1 MITKPPLA
9 TPDLRKSKASRY
21 LSEFGP
27 LWVLVLPGL
36 VLLVM
41 FSYIPMSGLVIV
53 FKDYNF
59 QSGIWGSPWV
69 GFENFKFFFY
79 NIDKAWR
86 ATRNTLFL
94 NVLYMTFGTITSLSL
109 AIMFNEIRSRKF
121 LKITQTISIFPH
133 FLSWVVIGGILTAFL
148 NFDRGTINSL
158 VVSLGGERMNFYN
171 TAGYWPAILTLCS
184 CWKGSGYSAIVY
196 YATLSGFDTS
206 YYESAEVDGATL
218 MQRIRYITLPM
229 LVPTI
234 TILTLMSIGR
244 IFYGDLTMM
253 MSLHNLNPMLLETT
267 DIIDTF
273 VYRSIMN
280 LGDFSMS
287 SAVGLYQSIFG
298 FLLVIGTNAVVGKLN
313 SDSRLF

>member
-1 MITKPPLA
+1 MIVRPS
-9 TPDLRKSKASRY
+9 RKANPGRY
-21 LSEFGP
+21 FREFGP
-27 LWVLVLPGL
+27 LWALALPGL
-36 VLLVM
+36 ILLIM
-41 FSYIPMSGLVIV
+41 FSYIPMAGLVIV

-59 QSGIWGSPWV
+59 MDGIFGSPWV
-69 GFENFKFFFY
+69 GFRNFEFFFY

-86 ATRNTLFL
+86 ATRNTLVL
-94 NVLYMTFGTITSLSL
+94 NALYMIVGTITSLSL

-121 LKITQTISIFPH
+121 LKVTQTISIFPH
-133 FLSWVVIGGILTAFL
+133 FLSWVVVGGILTAFL
-148 NFDRGTINSL
+148 TYDRGAINNMI
-158 VVSLGGERMNFYN
+158 VAAGGERQDFYN
-171 TAGYWPAILTLCS
+171 TASYWPAILTIAH
-184 CWKGSGYSAIVY
+184 CWKGAGYSAIVY

-218 MQRIRYITLPM
+218 LQRIWHITLPM

-273 VYRSIMN
+273 VYRSVMK

-287 SAVGLYQSIFG
+287 SAIGLYQSIFG
-298 FLLVIGTNAVVGKLN
+298 FILVLLTNFVVGRIDGDNKL
-313 SDSRLF
+313 F